1 MTYSTLW
8 LSQIQFFSSLGF
20 MLLFL
25 VIELGLAWVLL
36 YFRVRSLGVEQA
48 PWISAY
54 RFWVRVFA
62 LAFILSFAS
71 SMPVLIQ
78 FGSLWPSLMDKIGD
92 IAGPLLA
99 AGILSAF
106 IFKSCFLGA
115 MLFGQRHVS
124 DRVHAIIVFMVAV
137 GVTVSSFWLV
147 VLISWMHTPVG
158 ASMVN
163 GQYQV
168 QDWMRVLFNPA
179 MPWYAGLF
187 ALTSALTVAFLLI
200 GVVAAQTLRRPLDD
214 SGRLVFKT
222 ALWIAAVGIFL
233 QALMMAG
240 SSHVT
245 AQHQPAKAAAVAAY
259 WHSGVQPD
267 LVLFAWPDNALA
279 ANRAALAWP
288 RAGSA
293 LLGQDAAGAWR
304 GLDQFAGMAPPVAAT
319 FWSFRIAVLVGLM
332 MALVAW
338 VTLWRARTLHF
349 DAGALSRGWRHVLV
363 GMTFSGWLMLLSGLA
378 YVLFGSFPYAV
389 NGTITVSEITA
400 DTPFEILMGGYLA
413 YVVVYLVFLAGFFQL
428 LRHIARYGVV
438 PIARRRGRA

>member
-25 VIELGLAWVLL
+25 VIELGLAWTLL
-36 YFRVRSLGVEQA
+36 YFRVRSLGAGSAAWV
-48 PWISAY
+48 SAY

-62 LAFILSFAS
+62 LAFILSFAAS
-71 SMPVLIQ
+71 LPVLIQ

-92 IAGPLLA
+92 VAGPLLA

-115 MLFGQRHVS
+115 MLFGQRQVS
-124 DRVHAIIVFMVAV
+124 DRVHAVIVLMVAV
-137 GVTVSSFWLV
+137 GVTVSCFWLV
-147 VLISWMHTPVG
+147 ALISWMHTPVG

-168 QDWMRVLFNPA
+168 QDWVQVLFNPA

-187 ALTSALTVAFLLI
+187 VVSSALTVAFLMT
-200 GVVAAQTLRRPLDD
+200 GVVAAQSLHRPLDD
-214 SGRLVFKT
+214 SGRLVFRT
-222 ALWIAAVGIFL
+222 GLWVAAAAVVL
-233 QALMMAG
+233 QALMLAG

-245 AQHQPAKAAAVAAY
+245 AQHQPAKAAAAAAY
-259 WHSGVQPD
+259 WRSGAQPD
-267 LVLFAWPDNALA
+267 LVLFALPDAGAA
-279 ANRAALAWP
+279 ANRAVVAWP
-288 RAGSA
+288 RAGGA
-293 LLGQDAAGAWR
+293 LLARDAAGAWR
-304 GLDQFAGMAPPVAAT
+304 GLDQFAGMAPPVGTT
-319 FWSFRIAVLVGLM
+319 FWSLRIAVLVGCA

-338 VTLWRARTLHF
+338 ATLYRARKLHF
-349 DAGALSRGWRHVLV
+349 DVGAFSRTWRRVLV
-363 GMTFSGWLMLLSGLA
+363 GMTFSGWVMLLAGLA
-378 YVLFGSFPYAV
+378 YLLFGSFPYAV
-389 NGTITVSEITA
+389 NGTVTVSEITG
-400 DTPFEILMGGYLA
+400 DTPIEVLIGGYLA
-413 YVVVYLVFLAGFFQL
+413 YIALYLVFLAGFFQL

>member
-36 YFRVRSLGVEQA
+36 YFRVRSLGAGQA
-48 PWISAY
+48 AWIAAY

-62 LAFILSFAS
+62 LAFVLSFAA

-124 DRVHAIIVFMVAV
+124 DRVHAVIVLMVAV
-137 GVTVSSFWLV
+137 GVTVSCFWLV
-147 VLISWMHTPVG
+147 VLMSWMHTPVG

-168 QDWMRVLFNPA
+168 WDWLAVLFNPA

-187 ALTSALTVAFLLI
+187 VVGSALTVAFLLT
-200 GVVAAQTLRRPLDD
+200 GVVAAQTLRRPADD
-214 SGRLVFKT
+214 SGRVVFKT
-222 ALWIAAVGIFL
+222 GLWVAAVAIVL
-233 QALMMAG
+233 QVFMMAG

-245 AQHQPAKAAAVAAY
+245 AQYQPAKAAAAAAY
-259 WHSGVQPD
+259 WRSGAPPD
-267 LVLFAWPDNALA
+267 LILFALPDA
-279 ANRAALAWP
+279 AAASNRAVVAWP
-288 RAGSA
+288 GAGAA
-293 LLGQDAAGAWR
+293 LLPQDADGGLR
-304 GLDQFAGMAPPVAAT
+304 GLDQFAGMMPPVGAT
-319 FWSFRIAVLVGLM
+319 FWSFRIAALAGCL

-338 VTLWRARTLHF
+338 ATLWRARKLHF
-349 DAGALSRGWRHVLV
+349 DAGAFSRGWRHVLV
-363 GMTFSGWLMLLSGLA
+363 GMTFSGWVMLLAGLS
-378 YVLFGSFPYAV
+378 YLLFGSFPYAV
-389 NGTITVSEITA
+389 NGTVTISEIA
-400 DTPFEILMGGYLA
+400 GDTPIEVLTGGYIA
-413 YVVVYLVFLAGFFQL
+413 YVAVYLVFLAGFFQL